1 MSDARAA
8 VDRMLTRFGLSAP
21 PRTDSIVAGAGTT
34 PGSLLR
40 AAAALLRAAW
50 GGERRAAAAAA
61 LALIVLALDTAP
73 RDHPLRAR
81 LVLHLQ
87 LAQRT
92 LAMYGDFRVS
102 AEVRHQLAAQT
113 QHRSPDDLVSVA
125 ARYPGGPAQRPFAP
139 ADAIEARVDAL
150 LATLPPDDLSRPGLL
165 AGLVHAALIRY
176 ECGATGELPAL
187 WPRARTALE
196 GVSPEHV
203 DAPDAGRVA
212 VLAGVAWVRAHPQD
226 RDAVDVAVR
235 GGRLALAA
243 TWGQTASGGVRD
255 RHEVRTVHFAL
266 AVALMCTLPWAP
278 EREIVDE
285 AMEHLEAY
293 RAEGLPD
300 DNAAYEINM
309 ASLLAAR
316 AVVAWDAADA
326 DEAGRMLGEV
336 LRRLPPGHPLLPHIA
351 DKAAHVGRLHSA
363 IRRFPRTLG
372 SMAAKFLPMMMRVA
386 PALPPMQVRTV
397 LPPPGARTDGP
408 QAGPRPAPPE
418 PPEPRHEPGPEPP
431 AAQDPPIAVAV
442 PPELAPLVQALTKG
456 PGAGTAFDPAFV
468 ADAERKL
475 RALVDDA
482 APGSPE
488 RAQAAGVLMAVIAMR
503 YTQDQDAAVIDEAA
517 ALGDRLLAELP
528 YGSRGHTDLVL
539 AAAPWQHMRALI
551 AMDAAALRVCCED
564 LRAALD
570 RLPEDSPPRL
580 AGEIEYANALTNL
593 AGLTQNPVQAAEARR
608 LIARAARRVRET
620 PGLADLLGGMVSSYG
635 HWADFTDATVRG
647 DAEEARAAEVALAGV
662 FDGEVPAVRFESAR
676 IAMGDALERHAWGD
690 AADAA
695 ERALEALPLMTSRAL
710 GRDDRRTLLDRALL
724 GGRYPVA
731 HLGTDRAG
739 DPDAAGHPD
748 PLTGTSLSRTG
759 CAAAIAAGRPAQ
771 GLALLEEG
779 RAVLMNQDLEGRADL
794 GGLAAAH
801 PALAAEF
808 RTLAARLRRA
818 ETPDEAGTA
827 DTGTQGYLE
836 RHIAAAEWEALL
848 MRVRARPG
856 FERFLLPP
864 TEEEMRAVAAEGP
877 VVVVNVDRLRCD
889 ALVVTERRII
899 VVPLRDLTEGQIALR
914 AQKFLAAVNL
924 RLEAPREEHE
934 RARETVLDT
943 LEWLWHTTA
952 EPVLCAL
959 GLTRPLPPDAPAADV
974 PRLWWSASGPLAYL
988 PLHAAGLQRRD
999 QLAERRSVLDRVAS
1013 SYTPTLRGLRHARRA
1028 PSGRTG
1034 GRLLAVG
1041 RPTGRGGS
1049 AGASGYEIAAIS
1061 EALGGVRALE
1071 GEAATPGRVLKAL
1084 RTARWV
1090 HFACHGV
1097 SDAADPS
1104 ASHLA
1109 LHGGTL
1115 SVGDVSRQELRY
1127 AELAVLLACHTAHSG
1142 PLPDEA
1148 VHLASAFQV
1157 AGYPQVVGAL
1167 WEADDTTSAALAG
1180 HLYTALRAPAPGAV
1194 SSLDAGRA
1202 LSRITR
1208 TLRTRYARSPEA
1220 WAAFVHIGR

>member
-8 VDRMLTRFGLSAP
+8 VDRMLTRFGVSAP
-21 PRTDSIVAGAGTT
+21 PRTDRIVAGAGTT

-40 AAAALLRAAW
+40 AAGELLRAAW

-61 LALIVLALDTAP
+61 LALTVLALDTAP
-73 RDHPLRAR
+73 PDHPQRAR

-92 LAMYGDFRVS
+92 LAMYGDFRTA
-102 AEVRHQLAAQT
+102 AEVRHHLAAQA
-113 QHRSPDDLVSVA
+113 QHRAPGDLVAVA
-125 ARYPGGPAQRPFAP
+125 ARFPGRPAQRPFAP
-139 ADAIEARVDAL
+139 ADPIEARVDAL
-150 LATLPPDDLSRPGLL
+150 LATLPADDLSRPGLL
-165 AGLVHAALIRY
+165 AGLAHAALIRY
-176 ECGATGELPAL
+176 ECGATDELPAL
-187 WPRARTALE
+187 WPRARAAFE
-196 GVSPEHV
+196 AASPEHV
-203 DAPDAGRVA
+203 DAADAGRVA
-212 VLAGVAWVRAHPQD
+212 VLAGVAWVRARPRD
-226 RDAVDVAVR
+226 RAAVDVAVR

-243 TWGQTASGGVRD
+243 MRGQTAEGGVRD

-266 AVALMCTLPWAP
+266 AVALMCSLPWAP
-278 EREIVDE
+278 ERATVDE

-316 AVVAWDAADA
+316 AVVAWEAADA
-326 DEAGRMLGEV
+326 EAAGRMLGEV
-336 LRRLPPGHPLLPHIA
+336 LRRLPPGHPLLPHVA
-351 DKAAHVGRLHSA
+351 DKAARVGQLHSA
-363 IRRFPRTLG
+363 IRLFPRSVG
-372 SMAAKFLPMMMRVA
+372 AVAAKFLPTMMRVA
-386 PALPPMQVRTV
+386 PALPPMQVRTP
-397 LPPPGARTDGP
+397 LPPPGARTDAPPDPPGP
-408 QAGPRPAPPE
+408 DAGPGPRQPAAAPPF
-418 PPEPRHEPGPEPP
+418 
-431 AAQDPPIAVAV
+431 AVPV
-442 PPELAPLVQALTKG
+442 PPELAPLVEALAQG
-456 PGAGTAFDPAFV
+456 PGTGTAFDPAFV

-475 RALVDDA
+475 RAIVDEA

-503 YTQDQDAAVIDEAA
+503 WSTDQDPAVIEEAA
-517 ALGDRLLAELP
+517 ALGDRLLGEVP
-528 YGSRGHTDLVL
+528 YGSRAHTDLVL
-539 AAAPWQHMRALI
+539 AAAPWQHLRALI
-551 AMDAAALRVCCED
+551 SMDAAALRVCCED

-570 RLPEDSPPRL
+570 RLPEDSPARL
-580 AGEIEYANALTNL
+580 AGEVEYANALTNL
-593 AGLTQNPVQAAEARR
+593 AGLTQDPARAAESRR
-608 LIARAARRVRET
+608 LIARADRQIRET
-620 PGLADLLGGMVSSYG
+620 PGLADLLGGVVTSYSQ
-635 HWADFTDATVRG
+635 WADFTDATVRG
-647 DAEEARAAEVALAGV
+647 DAEQARAAEAGLVEV
-662 FDGEVPAVRFESAR
+662 FGGEVPAVRFESAR
-676 IAMGDALERHAWGD
+676 IAMGDALERQAWGD

-695 ERALEALPLMTSRAL
+695 ERALEVLPLMASRAL

-731 HLGTDRAG
+731 HLAADGAAEPG
-739 DPDAAGHPD
+739 AAGRPD

-759 CAAAIAAGRPAQ
+759 CAAAVAAGRPAQ
-771 GLALLEEG
+771 GLALLEQG

-794 GGLAAAH
+794 GALAAAH

-808 RTLAARLRRA
+808 RTLAARLRRS
-818 ETPDEAGTA
+818 ETPDEPDPANTVDPAGT
-827 DTGTQGYLE
+827 GTPGYLE
-836 RHIAAAEWEALL
+836 RHVAAAQWEALL

-864 TEEEMRAVAAEGP
+864 SEEEMRAVAAEGP

-889 ALVVTERRII
+889 ALVVTPEGITA
-899 VVPLRDLTEGQIALR
+899 VPLRDLTEGQLALR

-924 RLEAPREEHE
+924 RHDAPRAERE

-943 LEWLWHTTA
+943 LAWLWHTTA
-952 EPVLCAL
+952 EPVLRAL
-959 GLTRPLPPDAPAADV
+959 GRTRPLPPDAPAADL

-988 PLHAAGLQRRD
+988 PLHAAGLQRKHE
-999 QLAERRSVLDRVAS
+999 LAERRTVLDRVAS
-1013 SYTPTLRGLRHARRA
+1013 SYTPTLRALRHARRA

-1049 AGASGYEIAAIS
+1049 AGASGHEIAAIS
-1061 EALGGVRALE
+1061 DALGGVRALE
-1071 GEAATPGRVLKAL
+1071 GESATPGRVLEAL

-1167 WEADDTTSAALAG
+1167 WEAADAASAVLAG
-1180 HLYTALRAPAPGAV
+1180 RLYAALRAPVAGAV
-1194 SSLDAGRA
+1194 ASLDTGRA
-1202 LSRITR
+1202 LSHLTR
-1208 TLRTRYARSPEA
+1208 ALRTRYARSPEA
-1220 WAAFVHIGR
+1220 WAGFVHIGR

>member
-21 PRTDSIVAGAGTT
+21 PRTDRIVADAGTT

-40 AAAALLRAAW
+40 AAIALLRAAW
-50 GGERRAAAAAA
+50 GGERKPAAAAA
-61 LALIVLALDTAP
+61 LALLVLALDTAP

-92 LAMYGDFRVS
+92 LAMYGDVRVS
-102 AEVRHQLAAQT
+102 AEVRHHLAAQT

-125 ARYPGGPAQRPFAP
+125 ARCPGRPAQQPGAP
-139 ADAIEARVDAL
+139 ADPIEARVDAL

-165 AGLVHAALIRY
+165 AGLAHAALIRY
-176 ECGATGELPAL
+176 EYGATDELPAL
-187 WPRARTALE
+187 WPRARAAFE
-196 GVSPEHV
+196 GLSPRHV

-212 VLAGVAWVRAHPQD
+212 ALAGVTWMRAHPHD

-243 TWGQTASGGVRD
+243 TREQTASGGVRD

-278 EREIVDE
+278 RRETVDE

-300 DNAAYEINM
+300 DHAAYEINM
-309 ASLLAAR
+309 ASLLTAR
-316 AVVAWDAADA
+316 AVVAWDVADA
-326 DEAGRMLGEV
+326 DEAARMLGEV
-336 LRRLPPGHPLLPHIA
+336 LRRLPPGHPLLPHVA
-351 DKAAHVGRLHSA
+351 DKAARVGQLRSA
-363 IRRFPRTLG
+363 MPLFPRALG

-386 PALPPMQVRTV
+386 PAVPPLPPLQVRTAA
-397 LPPPGARTDGP
+397 PSPGAPVD
-408 QAGPRPAPPE
+408 APPE
-418 PPEPRHEPGPEPP
+418 PAPTPEPESPP
-431 AAQDPPIAVAV
+431 VAPPPFAIPV
-442 PPELAPLVQALTKG
+442 PPELASLAEALTKG
-456 PGAGTAFDPAFV
+456 PGAGTGFDPAFV
-468 ADAERKL
+468 ADAERRL
-475 RALVDDA
+475 RAALDET

-488 RAQAAGVLMAVIAMR
+488 RAQVAGALMSAVGMG
-503 YTQDQDAAVIDEAA
+503 YMKDQDAAAVDEATA
-517 ALGDRLLAELP
+517 IGDRVLAELP
-528 YGSRGHTDLVL
+528 FGSPAHTDLVL
-539 AAAPWQHMRALI
+539 LAAPWHHMRALL
-551 AMDAAALRVCCED
+551 AMDVTALRVCCED

-570 RLPEDSPPRL
+570 RLPEDSPGRV
-580 AGEIEYANALTNL
+580 AGEVEYANGLTNL
-593 AGLTQNPVQAAEARR
+593 AGLTQNAAQAAEARR
-608 LIARAARRVRET
+608 LSEQATRRVRET
-620 PGLADLLGGMVSSYG
+620 PVLADVLGDVAASYG
-635 HWADFTDATVRG
+635 IWADYTDAVVRG
-647 DAEEARAAEVALAGV
+647 DPAEIRAAEAALAGG
-662 FDGEVPAVRFESAR
+662 FGAEVPLVRFESAR
-676 IAMGDALERHAWGD
+676 NAMGDALERHAWGE

-695 ERALEALPLMTSRAL
+695 ERALEILPLIASRAV
-710 GRDDRRTLLDRALL
+710 GRVDRRTLLDHALL
-724 GGRYPVA
+724 GRRYPIA
-731 HLGTDRAG
+731 GPGT
-739 DPDAAGHPD
+739 DAAGRPD

-771 GLALLEEG
+771 GLALLEQG
-779 RAVLMNQDLEGRADL
+779 RAVLMNQDLEGRTDL

-801 PALAAEF
+801 PALASEF

-827 DTGTQGYLE
+827 DAGSERHLE
-836 RHIAAAEWEALL
+836 RHVAAAEWEALL

-889 ALVVTERRII
+889 ALVVTEERITA
-899 VVPLRDLTEGQIALR
+899 VPLLEMTEGQLALR
-914 AQKFLAAVNL
+914 AQAFLAAVNL
-924 RLEAPREEHE
+924 RRDASREEHE

-943 LEWLWHTTA
+943 LAWLWHTTT
-952 EPVLCAL
+952 EPVLRAL
-959 GLTRPLPPDAPAADV
+959 GLTRPLPPDAPAADM

-988 PLHAAGLQRRD
+988 PLHAAGLQRKHE
-999 QLAERRSVLDRVAS
+999 LPERRTVLDRVAS
-1013 SYTPTLRGLRHARRA
+1013 SYTPTLRALRHARRA

-1041 RPTGRGGS
+1041 RPTGPGGS
-1049 AGASGYEIAAIS
+1049 AGASAREIAAIS
-1061 EALGGVRALE
+1061 DALGGVRALE
-1071 GEAATPGRVLKAL
+1071 GDAATPGRVREAL

-1104 ASHLA
+1104 DSHLA
-1109 LHGGTL
+1109 LHGGAL
-1115 SVGDVSRQELRY
+1115 SVGEVSRQELRY
-1127 AELAVLLACHTAHSG
+1127 AELAVLLACHTAHTG

-1167 WEADDTTSAALAG
+1167 WEAGDTASAVLAG
-1180 HLYTALRAPAPGAV
+1180 HLYAALRAPAPGAV
-1194 SSLDAGRA
+1194 ASLDAGRA
-1202 LSRITR
+1202 LNHITHA
-1208 TLRTRYARSPEA
+1208 LRTRYARSPEA
-1220 WAAFVHIGR
+1220 WAPFVHIGR

>member
-8 VDRMLTRFGLSAP
+8 VDRMLTRFGVSAP
-21 PRTDSIVAGAGTT
+21 PRTDRIVAGAGTT

-40 AAAALLRAAW
+40 AAGELLRAAW

-61 LALIVLALDTAP
+61 LALTVLALDTAP
-73 RDHPLRAR
+73 RDHPQRAR

-92 LAMYGDFRVS
+92 LAMYGDLRTA
-102 AEVRHQLAAQT
+102 AEVRHHLAAQA
-113 QHRSPDDLVSVA
+113 QHRAPDDLVSVA
-125 ARYPGGPAQRPFAP
+125 ARFPGSPAQRPFAP
-139 ADAIEARVDAL
+139 ADPIEPRVDAL
-150 LATLPPDDLSRPGLL
+150 LATLPADDLSRPGLL
-165 AGLVHAALIRY
+165 AGLAHAALIRY
-176 ECGATGELPAL
+176 ECGATDELPAL
-187 WPRARTALE
+187 WPRARAAFE
-196 GVSPEHV
+196 AAPPEHV
-203 DAPDAGRVA
+203 DAPDVGRVT
-212 VLAGVAWVRAHPQD
+212 VLAGVAWARVHPRD

-235 GGRLALAA
+235 GGRLALSAMRGQAA
-243 TWGQTASGGVRD
+243 AGGVRD
-255 RHEVRTVHFAL
+255 RHEVRTVHMAL
-266 AVALMCTLPWAP
+266 AVALMCALPWAP
-278 EREIVDE
+278 ERATVDE

-309 ASLLAAR
+309 ASLLAGR

-326 DEAGRMLGEV
+326 EEAGRMLGEV
-336 LRRLPPGHPLLPHIA
+336 LRRLPPGHPLLPHVA
-351 DKAAHVGRLHSA
+351 DKAARTGQLHSA
-363 IRRFPRTLG
+363 IRLFPRAVG
-372 SMAAKFLPMMMRVA
+372 SMAAKFLPMTMPVA
-386 PALPPMQVRTV
+386 PALPPVQVWTP
-397 LPPPGARTDGP
+397 LPPPGSRTDGP
-408 QAGPRPAPPE
+408 QPAPHTA
-418 PPEPRHEPGPEPP
+418 PPDPPKARPEPGP
-431 AAQDPPIAVAV
+431 AADPPFAFPV
-442 PPELAPLVQALTKG
+442 PPEFAPLAEALAKG
-456 PGAGTAFDPAFV
+456 QGAGTALDPAFV
-468 ADAERKL
+468 ADAERRL
-475 RALVDDA
+475 RGVVDEA

-488 RAQAAGVLMAVIAMR
+488 RAMAAGALMAAIGLR
-503 YTQDQDAAVIDEAA
+503 YTMDRDPSVIGEAA
-517 ALGDRLLAELP
+517 ALGDRVLAELP
-528 YGSRGHTDLVL
+528 YGSRAHTDLVL
-539 AAAPWQHMRALI
+539 AAAPWQHLRALI
-551 AMDAAALRVCCED
+551 SMDAAALRVCCED

-570 RLPEDSPPRL
+570 LLPEDGPARL
-580 AGEIEYANALTNL
+580 AGEVEYANALTNL
-593 AGLTQNPVQAAEARR
+593 AGLTQNPAQAAEARR
-608 LIARAARRVRET
+608 LIARADRRIRET
-620 PGLADLLGGMVSSYG
+620 PGLGDLLGGVVTSYSQ
-635 HWADFTDATVRG
+635 WADFTDAIVRG
-647 DAEEARAAEVALAGV
+647 DTEQARAAEAGLVEV
-662 FDGEVPAVRFESAR
+662 FGGEVPAVRFESAR

-695 ERALEALPLMTSRAL
+695 ERALEVLPLMASRAL
-710 GRDDRRTLLDRALL
+710 DRDDRRTLLDRALL

-731 HLGTDRAG
+731 HLGTDGAA
-739 DPDAAGHPD
+739 DPAAAGRPD

-771 GLALLEEG
+771 GLALLEQG

-794 GGLAAAH
+794 GALAAAH
-801 PALAAEF
+801 PTLAAEF

-818 ETPDEAGTA
+818 EAPDGTGTA
-827 DTGTQGYLE
+827 DAADTGIPGYLE

-848 MRVRARPG
+848 MRVRTRPG

-889 ALVVTERRII
+889 ALVVTPERISA
-899 VVPLRDLTEGQIALR
+899 VPLRDMTEGQLALR

-924 RLEAPREEHE
+924 GHGASREEQE

-943 LEWLWHTTA
+943 LAWLWHTTA
-952 EPVLCAL
+952 EPVLRAL
-959 GLTRPLPPDAPAADV
+959 GLTRPLPPDAPAADL

-988 PLHAAGLQRRD
+988 PLHAAGLQRKHE
-999 QLAERRSVLDRVAS
+999 LAERRSVLDRVAS
-1013 SYTPTLRGLRHARRA
+1013 SYTPTLRALLHARRA

-1049 AGASGYEIAAIS
+1049 AGASGHEIAAIS
-1061 EALGGVRALE
+1061 DALGGVRALQ
-1071 GEAATPGRVLKAL
+1071 GEAATPGRVLEAL

-1109 LHGGTL
+1109 LHDGTL

-1167 WEADDTTSAALAG
+1167 WEAADTASAVLAG
-1180 HLYTALRAPAPGAV
+1180 RLYAALRAPAPGAV
-1194 SSLDAGRA
+1194 ASLDTGRA
-1202 LSRITR
+1202 LSHVTR
-1208 TLRTRYARSPEA
+1208 ALRTRYARSPEA
-1220 WAAFVHIGR
+1220 WAGFVHIGR